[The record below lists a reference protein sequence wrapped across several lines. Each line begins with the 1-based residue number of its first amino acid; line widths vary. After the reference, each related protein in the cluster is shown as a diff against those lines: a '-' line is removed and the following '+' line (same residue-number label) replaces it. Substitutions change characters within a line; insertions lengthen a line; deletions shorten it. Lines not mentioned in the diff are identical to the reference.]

1 MMRPRKARVMDD
13 ANFPGWQPAKSIQV
27 VEGNGLT
34 RVMVRGQPYMRWRSG
49 DEECVRLAIVQ
60 LYECGLG
67 TEEDLARA
75 FGRHLRSVQRYV
87 ADFVGEG
94 MRGLMSERR
103 GPKGGWKLTGELRG
117 KILLIVLREG
127 ICKLEAIQQRLKE
140 AWHEEVSLPSIQQ
153 VLADNGLGE
162 TPRIGDGGAVVQGE
176 LFGLQEEQQLVLG
189 LEGNGIQP
197 TKEADAS
204 SREEKETAAGG
215 AGAAASQAGG
225 QEGGIGS
232 RRDYSS
238 AQRVYLDQLEQ
249 GAHNTYAGGLLFA
262 PLLARYDFVPTLRQ
276 AITIPTH
283 EGYSLDELGLTLFYL
298 DVFGFRSM
306 EDIKRAYPEEFGLL
320 MGRAQS
326 PSLFTLRRFLH
337 KVRKLGKAEALIDE
351 FARAYL
357 KSGLAA
363 WGVMY
368 IDGHFLPYY
377 GLYPISKGWHGVR
390 QIPMKGSYNFLAV
403 DERFAPWLFLIRSSS
418 EDLLQKIPE
427 LIEKAKRI
435 GKQAGVSQERL
446 DQLIVV
452 FDREGYSAELYR
464 YLDGRDQGAGR
475 RRALFISW
483 AKYSDKWVNDLGKEQ
498 FSRVAQVTYEIRKA
512 EAIPY
517 LETTRTMSQYG
528 QIRAVVIQSGGD
540 KKRAAIYTNGTAEEI
555 GAERI
560 VQLICRRWGEENAI
574 KELLHK
580 HLINYTPGYVLE
592 ELEEQPLVDN
602 PEVKGLK
609 KQRAGLVS
617 ELNRLKI
624 ELADHLLPPA
634 ASKRRTPPRS
644 QKEVLDDITVVESKI
659 LLADQQLDK
668 LPTEIRFDLAHAGE
682 KLLKL
687 NHEKKRFLDCI
698 KVFVCNLKAE
708 MCRLL
713 LEHYD
718 WEKEIVPALA
728 MIVER
733 TGYVKLEGR
742 QLEIT
747 LRRFTNREI
756 DYAARHLCEDL
767 NRMQPETLD
776 KFRFPIHYRVE

>member
-1 MMRPRKARVMDD
+1 MDD
-13 ANFPGWQPAKSIQV
+13 LNFPGWQPQRSIQV
-27 VEGNGLT
+27 IDSNGLT
-34 RVMVRGQPYMRWRSG
+34 QVLVKGQLYMSWRCG
-49 DEECVRLAIVQ
+49 DEACARLAMVQ
-60 LYECGLG
+60 LHECGMG
-67 TEEDLARA
+67 TEQDVAEA
-75 FGRHLRSVQRYV
+75 FGRHVVTVQRYLR
-87 ADFVGEG
+87 DFAGAG
-94 MRGLMSERR
+94 MDGLVSERR
-103 GPKGGWKLTGELRG
+103 GPKGQWKLTPELHG
-117 KILLIVLREG
+117 KILRIVLREG
-127 ICKLEAIQQRLKE
+127 IGQLEAIQQRLME
-140 AWHEEVSLPSIQQ
+140 AWHEAVSLPSIQQ
-153 VLADNGLGE
+153 VLDENGLGE
-162 TPRIGDGGAVVQGE
+162 PTRSSVGGAVVQGE
-176 LFGLQEEQQLVLG
+176 LFGLAEEPQLVLG
-189 LEGNGIQP
+189 LEGNGPQP
-197 TKEADAS
+197 ANEVSAS
-204 SREEKETAAGG
+204 SGQEKESAMGG
-215 AGAAASQAGG
+215 ADAAASEAAD
-225 QEGGIGS
+225 QEMGRGF
-232 RRDYSS
+232 RRNYSS

-249 GAHNTYAGGLLFA
+249 GAYNTYAGGLLFA
-262 PLLARYDFVPTLRQ
+262 PLLARYNFLPTLRGV
-276 AITIPTH
+276 IMIPTH

-306 EDIKRAYPEEFGLL
+306 EDFKRAYPEEFGLL

-337 KVRKLGKAEALIDE
+337 KARKLGKGEALIDE
-351 FARAYL
+351 FALAYL

-368 IDGHFLPYY
+368 IDGHFMPYY

-390 QIPMKGSYNFLAV
+390 QMPMKGSYNFLAV
-403 DERFAPWLFLIRSSS
+403 DEHFAPWLFLIRSSS

-435 GKQAGVSQERL
+435 GQQAGVSPERL

-464 YLDGRDQGAGR
+464 YLDGKDEGAGK

-483 AKYSDKWVNDLGKEQ
+483 AKYSDQWVNDLAEEQ
-498 FSRVAQVTYEIRKA
+498 FNRVAQVTYEIRRA
-512 EAIPY
+512 EVIPY
-517 LETTRTMSQYG
+517 LETTRMMSKYG
-528 QIRAVVIQSGGD
+528 KIRAVVIQNGRD

-592 ELEEQPLVDN
+592 ELEAQPLVDN
-602 PEVKGLK
+602 PEVRELK

-624 ELADHLLPPA
+624 QLADHLLEPSA
-634 ASKRRTPPRS
+634 DKRRTPLRS
-644 QKEVLDDITVVESKI
+644 QKQVRDDITMVEGKI
-659 LLADQQLDK
+659 LLTEQQLDK
-668 LPTEIRFDLAHAGE
+668 LPSEIRFDEAHAGE

-687 NHEKKRFLDCI
+687 NHEKKRFVDCV
-698 KVFVCNLKAE
+698 KVLVCNLKAE

-713 LEHYD
+713 LKHYD
-718 WEKEIVPALA
+718 GEKEVLPALA

-733 TGYVKLEGR
+733 TGYVRLEGQ
-742 QLEIT
+742 QLAVA
-747 LRRFTNREI
+747 LRRFANREV

-767 NRMQPETLD
+767 NRMQPVTLD
-776 KFRFPIHYRVE
+776 KFRFPIHYRVQ

>member
-1 MMRPRKARVMDD
+1 MDD
-13 ANFPGWQPAKSIQV
+13 VNFPGWQPDKSIQV
-27 VEGNGLT
+27 IEDNGLT

-67 TEEDLARA
+67 TEEDLAA
-75 FGRHLRSVQRYV
+75 TFGRHLRSVQRYV
-87 ADFVGEG
+87 TDFAGEG
-94 MRGLMSERR
+94 MQGLMSERR
-103 GPKGGWKLTGELRG
+103 GPKARWKLTAGLRG

-127 ICKLEAIQQRLKE
+127 IWKLEAIQQRLLE
-140 AWHEEVSLPSIQQ
+140 AWQEPVSLPSIQQ
-153 VLADNGLGE
+153 VLEENGLGDP
-162 TPRIGDGGAVVQGE
+162 TTRGVGDAVVQGE
-176 LFGLQEEQQLVLG
+176 LFALEPPPQLVLPLDG
-189 LEGNGIQP
+189 PSAQCSEQVDAGSVRERQSATRNG
-197 TKEADAS
+197 D
-204 SREEKETAAGG
+204 AAGSE
-215 AGAAASQAGG
+215 AGAADLGRG
-225 QEGGIGS
+225 W
-232 RRDYSS
+232 RRDCYSP
-238 AQRVYLDQLEQ
+238 AQRVYLDRLEQ
-249 GAHNTYAGGLLFA
+249 GAYNAYAGGLLFA
-262 PLLARYDFVPTLRQ
+262 PLLARYDFLPTLSRV
-276 AITIPTH
+276 ITIPTH
-283 EGYSLDELGLTLFYL
+283 EGYRLEELGLTLFYL
-298 DVFGFRSM
+298 DVFGFRSL
-306 EDIKRAYPEEFGLL
+306 EDFKRAYPEEFGVLL
-320 MGRAQS
+320 GRAQS

-337 KVRKLGKAEALIDE
+337 QVRKLGQGEGLIDE
-351 FARAYL
+351 FALAYL

-390 QIPMKGSYNFLAV
+390 QIPMKGSYHFLAV

-427 LIEKAKRI
+427 LLEKAKRI
-435 GKQAGVSQERL
+435 GEQAGVSRERL

-464 YLDGRDQGAGR
+464 YLDGKDQGEGK

-483 AKYSDKWVNDLGKEQ
+483 AKYSDKWVNELAEEQ
-498 FSRVAQVTYEIRKA
+498 FNRVAQVTYEIRKA

-517 LETTRTMSQYG
+517 LETPRTMSKYG
-528 QIRAVVIQSGGD
+528 KIRAVVIQTGRD

-560 VQLICRRWGEENAI
+560 VSLICRRWGEENAI

-602 PEVKGLK
+602 PEVRELK

-624 ELADHLLPPA
+624 ELANHLLESPTR
-634 ASKRRTPPRS
+634 KRRPPPRS

-659 LLADQQLDK
+659 VLMDRQLDK
-668 LPTEIRFDLAHAGE
+668 LPSEIRFNEAHAGE

-687 NHEKKRFLDCI
+687 NHEKKRFLDCL
-698 KVFVCNLKAE
+698 KVFAYNLKTE
-708 MCRLL
+708 MCRRLL
-713 LEHYD
+713 KYYD
-718 WEKEIVPALA
+718 WEKEVVPALA

-733 TGYVKLEGR
+733 AGYVKLEGGR
-742 QLEIT
+742 LEVT
-747 LRRFTNREI
+747 LRGFTDREI

-767 NRMQPETLD
+767 NSMRPVTLD
-776 KFRFPIHYRVE
+776 KFHLPIRYHVQ